1 MSAERRLHRL
11 VRCLDALQCGR
22 VLSSVALAAECGV
35 SRRTVFRDLAALQAA
50 GVTIVYDKDR
60 QGYYL
65 PRRATLVP
73 QELTV
78 EEVFSLLV
86 VCQQMGDPEG
96 GLPFQS
102 AARQAAQKILQ
113 QLPRKL
119 RETAEQSVDS
129 FVIRLDAHHPHATS
143 EPVYREIL
151 EALVERRCVRIRY
164 TSFFDGGVIT
174 TLLSPY
180 RFVYSRRAW
189 YVIGRSSLHKS
200 VRTFHLGRVQNTERV
215 NTHYRIP
222 PRFSLKRYFGL
233 AWHLIRVP
241 LERHEVVIHFRPP
254 VAGNVSEIC
263 WHRTQKTTWLAEGV
277 LEWRAT
283 LEGLQEIAW
292 WILGYGRHA
301 TVISPE
307 PLRAILR
314 EHIQSMS
321 VDYFETPVQV
331 SRK

>member
-11 VRCLDALQCGR
+11 VRCLDVLQSGR
-22 VLSSVALAAECGV
+22 ILSTVALANECGV
-35 SRRTVFRDLAALQAA
+35 SRRTIFRDLAALQAA

-119 RETAEQSVDS
+119 RETAEQSIDS
-129 FVIRLDAHHPHATS
+129 FVIRLDAHHPLATS
-143 EPVYREIL
+143 EPIYRQL
-151 EALVERRCVRIRY
+151 LQALVERRCVRIHY

-189 YVIGRSSLHKS
+189 YVIGRSSLHKA
-200 VRTFHLGRVQNTERV
+200 VRTFHLGRVQSLEMVT
-215 NTHYRIP
+215 TPYKIP

-241 LERHEVVIHFRPP
+241 QDRHEVVIHFRPP
-254 VAGNVSEIC
+254 VARNVAEIR
-263 WHRTQKTTWLAEGV
+263 WHRTQKTAWLPDGV

-283 LEGLQEIAW
+283 VEGLHEITW

-301 TVISPE
+301 TVVSPE
-307 PLRAILR
+307 PLRAMLR
-314 EHIQSMS
+314 EHIQAM
-321 VDYFETPVQV
+321 VAEYFETPVQV
-331 SRK
+331 SEE